1 MNRIGFLFA
10 LSILSVCLLAP
21 FTEAQRSNLNRQQT
35 PPPRVNYY
43 YYEMDAG
50 PLNVIQI
57 TLKVQANV
65 FLVDK
70 DNFQRYKD
78 GQAFTYAF
86 GIWAL
91 RDPIHIVPPKEQHWY
106 VVIDAKGNKF
116 TPNAV
121 VRLFSE
127 SKEIPQKQ

>member
-1 MNRIGFLFA
+1 MKKLLVLISFL
-10 LSILSVCLLAP
+10 CLLTTV
-21 FTEAQRSNLNRQQT
+21 FNHQI
-35 PPPRVNYY
+35 PPRVNYY

-50 PLNVIQI
+50 SLNVIQI

-65 FLVDK
+65 FLLDK

-78 GQAFTYAF
+78 GQAFNYAF
-86 GIWAL
+86 GIWAQNP
-91 RDPIHIVPPKEQHWY
+91 PIHIAPPKEQHWY